1 MDQQPKYKNSNHKVI
16 GEEYRDLGFGNGF
29 VSDMRMWA
37 QSTTDKLDNWTI
49 SKFKTIVHL
58 WTLSRKWKDTYKM
71 GKNIWT
77 LYI

>member
-29 VSDMRMWA
+29 FSDMRMCA

-49 SKFKTIVHL
+49 STF
-58 WTLSRKWKDTYKM
+58 
-71 GKNIWT
+71 
-77 LYI
+77 